1 MQNKRLVLVICA
13 VLALCAMSVFAQDPM
28 STTAQVTTAQVTT
41 HFSQG
46 DVVDIEGATATVLS
60 TEEGIA
66 IRFAAQNLEVNHA
79 YTLWVA
85 IINNPEACSSNPC
98 GPDILGNPDGVQ
110 SEMLQGDSLLYTEDA
125 IMEFT
130 AFIPVGNAPE
140 GEGWFGNGLTNPMGA
155 EIHLVVQDHG
165 ELIPEMAG
173 TMLNTV
179 RGGCMDESVPPPY
192 PDNAKADG
200 EPGPNTCRAIQ
211 TAIIQQ

>member
-1 MQNKRLVLVICA
+1 MQYKRLLFVLCA
-13 VLALCAMSVFAQDPM
+13 VLTLFAMSVVAQESM
-28 STTAQVTTAQVTT
+28 ETTAHVSSAQVTT

-46 DVVDIEGATATVLS
+46 DMVDIEGATATLIR

-66 IRFAAQNLEVNHA
+66 VRFKTQNLEVNHP

-85 IINNPEACSSNPC
+85 IVNNPEACTNSPC
-98 GPDILGNPDGVQ
+98 GPDVLGNPDVVQ
-110 SEMLQGDSLLYTEDA
+110 SEMLQGDNLLYTDEA

-130 AFIPVGNAPE
+130 TFIPVGEAPE

-155 EIHLVVQDHG
+155 EIHLTVQDHG

-179 RGGCMDESVPPPY
+179 RGGCTDESVPPPY
-192 PDNAKADG
+192 PEIGHNDG
-200 EPGPNTCRAIQ
+200 EPGPNTCRGIQLAIF
-211 TAIIQQ
+211 QQ